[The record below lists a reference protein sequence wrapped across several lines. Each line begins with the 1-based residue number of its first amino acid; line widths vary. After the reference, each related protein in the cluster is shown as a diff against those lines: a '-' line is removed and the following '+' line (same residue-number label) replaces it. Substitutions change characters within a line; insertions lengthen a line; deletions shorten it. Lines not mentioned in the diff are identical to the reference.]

1 MIYPLDINDCLGYNY
16 TLIGV
21 SMQDKVTIKI
31 PRELYQKLSQ
41 MIEGSG
47 FSSVTEFIV
56 FVMRS
61 LASSGEIRG
70 VDKLTEEEVRAVRER
85 LRRLGYL

>member
-1 MIYPLDINDCLGYNY
+1 MTGLGYNY

-61 LASSGEIRG
+61 LASSGEIMG
-70 VDKLTEEEVRAVRER
+70 ADKLTEEEVRAVRER

>member
-1 MIYPLDINDCLGYNY
+1 
-16 TLIGV
+16 
-21 SMQDKVTIKI
+21 MQDKVTIKI

-70 VDKLTEEEVRAVRER
+70 VDKLTEEEVGAVRER

>member
-1 MIYPLDINDCLGYNY
+1 MLG
-16 TLIGV
+16 
-21 SMQDKVTIKI
+21 
-31 PRELYQKLSQ
+31 Q
-41 MIEGSG
+41 MIQGTG

-56 FVMRS
+56 FVLRN

-70 VDKLTEEEVRAVRER
+70 EDKLTEEEVRAVRER

>member
-1 MIYPLDINDCLGYNY
+1 MSDR
-16 TLIGV
+16 
-21 SMQDKVTIKI
+21 VTIKI
-31 PRELYQKLSQ
+31 PRELYKKLAQ
-41 MIEGSG
+41 MIQGTG

-61 LASSGEIRG
+61 LASSGEIKG
-70 VDKLTEEEVRAVRER
+70 ENKLSEEEVRAIRER

>member
-1 MIYPLDINDCLGYNY
+1 
-16 TLIGV
+16 
-21 SMQDKVTIKI
+21 MQDKVTIKI

-41 MIEGSG
+41 MIKMTG
-47 FSSVTEFIV
+47 FSSVTEFVV

-61 LASSGEIRG
+61 LSSSGEIKG
-70 VDKLTEEEVRAVRER
+70 QDKLTQEEVRAVRER

>member
-1 MIYPLDINDCLGYNY
+1 M
-16 TLIGV
+16 
-21 SMQDKVTIKI
+21 SDKVTIKI
-31 PRELYQKLSQ
+31 PRELYHRLSD
-41 MIEGSG
+41 MIKETG

-61 LASSGEIRG
+61 LASSGELTKG
-70 VDKLTEEEVRAVRER
+70 GNSTEEEVKAVQER